1 MPPTA
6 VASDPTAPALS
17 AGVRDAAGLA
27 GPPPAI
33 GMHDGAMLRLLDR
46 AFERATGSPRIDGN
60 AVRILRDAQE
70 NFSAWLDAIGAAR
83 RTILFESYLWDDDE
97 VGQRFVDA
105 LSARAHAGVRVYVV
119 YDWLG
124 SRGTADLWAG
134 LRAAGVQVRV
144 FNRFSV
150 DSPLGW
156 VSRDHRKTIAIDGA
170 IGYVTG
176 VCVSAAFLGDP
187 ARGLEPWR
195 DTGIEIRGPAVAE
208 LEEAFGDVWKAC
220 GGPAL
225 PAEDLTN
232 PEAIDRAGDIAVR
245 VIAGRPSAAGVF
257 RLDQLIASAARKY
270 LWLTDA
276 YFVGLSPYVQALCAA
291 ARDGVDVRLLL
302 PGVSDIAALQ
312 PLSRAGYR
320 PLLAAGVKIYEW
332 NGTML
337 HAKTAVADGLWAR
350 VGSTNLNF
358 ASFIQ
363 NWELDVAIED
373 PEFAEAMAAMYQEDL
388 SRATEIVL
396 TDRNRVRRA
405 GDGPAAP
412 RPRPRG
418 SARRAAA
425 GALSVG
431 NAMGAALTNRRL
443 LGPAESGLLVKLA
456 IGALAIGAIAI
467 FWPWLLTVPVAILAL
482 WFGVAMLVKA
492 WSLQR
497 QRAQPHA
504 DGGADD
510 AGGGEG
516 REDATIPSSR
526 P

>member
-1 MPPTA
+1 
-6 VASDPTAPALS
+6 
-17 AGVRDAAGLA
+17 
-27 GPPPAI
+27 
-33 GMHDGAMLRLLDR
+33 
-46 AFERATGSPRIDGN
+46 
-60 AVRILRDAQE
+60 
-70 NFSAWLDAIGAAR
+70 
-83 RTILFESYLWDDDE
+83 
-97 VGQRFVDA
+97 
-105 LSARAHAGVRVYVV
+105 
-119 YDWLG
+119 
-124 SRGTADLWAG
+124 
-134 LRAAGVQVRV
+134 
-144 FNRFSV
+144 
-150 DSPLGW
+150 
-156 VSRDHRKTIAIDGA
+156 
-170 IGYVTG
+170 
-176 VCVSAAFLGDP
+176 
-187 ARGLEPWR
+187 
-195 DTGIEIRGPAVAE
+195 
-208 LEEAFGDVWKAC
+208 
-220 GGPAL
+220 
-225 PAEDLTN
+225 
-232 PEAIDRAGDIAVR
+232 
-245 VIAGRPSAAGVF
+245 
-257 RLDQLIASAARKY
+257 
-270 LWLTDA
+270 
-276 YFVGLSPYVQALCAA
+276 
-291 ARDGVDVRLLL
+291 VDVRLLV
-302 PGVSDIAALQ
+302 PGVSDIPAVS

-320 PLLAAGVKIYEW
+320 ALLEAGVRVFEW